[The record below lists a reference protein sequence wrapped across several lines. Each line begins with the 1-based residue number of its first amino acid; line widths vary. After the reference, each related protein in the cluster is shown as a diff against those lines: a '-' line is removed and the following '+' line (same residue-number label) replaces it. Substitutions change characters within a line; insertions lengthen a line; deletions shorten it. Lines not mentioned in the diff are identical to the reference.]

1 MEFARLSNACVA
13 VPSLLGL
20 NCAEGELGLWRRR
33 AGITAIAAALAAA
46 PKLSLNYTL
55 AMLSR
60 RIFRQL
66 TDSVL
71 LAAGTASRPLCLAA
85 SCASGCTRYR
95 GNAPRVPVCAR
106 RASSSSTR
114 WKTRQGNDFFAREA
128 RVQGLKSRAA
138 FKLLEVVG
146 WACCVV
152 LTLMYCS

>member
-1 MEFARLSNACVA
+1 ML
-13 VPSLLGL
+13 
-20 NCAEGELGLWRRR
+20 
-33 AGITAIAAALAAA
+33 
-46 PKLSLNYTL
+46 LNYTL
-55 AMLSR
+55 FMLSR

-71 LAAGTASRPLCLAA
+71 LESGAPTEPLCLAA
-85 SCASGCTRYR
+85 SCASGCTRYPS
-95 GNAPRVPVCAR
+95 NAR

-146 WACCVV
+146 WICHVV
-152 LTLMYCS
+152 LTLMCGS